1 MNRKSEHIQFN
12 NCAMKV
18 FFDLIETVLWLEI
31 SHKRNRTGKQE
42 RHKYKWNHLLCH
54 YLSLWNNNN
63 QLDFDAC
70 NVFSC
75 PWIAGL
81 QSPRTFILDTGMP
94 ANDQRSMPNR
104 FDQIDV
110 SVNWFMDQARCQAC
124 QTPLIHNGHRL
135 TGAVLTDI
143 TLLKRLIL
151 HVPFKTVVIVAFGWL
166 PLFLWS
172 FYDATYLRVTFG
184 SKVNKIK

>member
-1 MNRKSEHIQFN
+1 MLNCFGCGLKFHTREIIRENKKGMNLSE
-12 NCAMKV
+12 
-18 FFDLIETVLWLEI
+18 TY
-31 SHKRNRTGKQE
+31 G
-42 RHKYKWNHLLCH
+42 LLNSC

-110 SVNWFMDQARCQAC
+110 SVNWFVDQARCQAC

-143 TLLKRLIL
+143 GLLKRLIL

-184 SKVNKIK
+184 SKVNKMK

>member
-1 MNRKSEHIQFN
+1 MLNCGCGLKFPTREIIRENKKGMNLSE
-12 NCAMKV
+12 
-18 FFDLIETVLWLEI
+18 TY
-31 SHKRNRTGKQE
+31 G
-42 RHKYKWNHLLCH
+42 LLNSC

-75 PWIAGL
+75 PWIAGR

-110 SVNWFMDQARCQAC
+110 SVNWFVDQARCQAC

-143 TLLKRLIL
+143 GLLKRLIL